1 MGPEGQK
8 QSFES
13 FILLKPK
20 FQHIGLTVDCFLQ
33 LSIDCGQ
40 AWLQDPREE
49 LTIDPDSGRANFVV
63 DHMILD
69 PKILDP
75 KILWDSRRN
84 LTVDPAGGLPDLV
97 VDAWLLVHR
106 ATKPCA
112 RDPDQRPP

>member
-1 MGPEGQK
+1 
-8 QSFES
+8 
-13 FILLKPK
+13 
-20 FQHIGLTVDCFLQ
+20 
-33 LSIDCGQ
+33 
-40 AWLQDPREE
+40 
-49 LTIDPDSGRANFVV
+49 
-63 DHMILD
+63 MILD

-106 ATKPCA
+106 ATEPCA